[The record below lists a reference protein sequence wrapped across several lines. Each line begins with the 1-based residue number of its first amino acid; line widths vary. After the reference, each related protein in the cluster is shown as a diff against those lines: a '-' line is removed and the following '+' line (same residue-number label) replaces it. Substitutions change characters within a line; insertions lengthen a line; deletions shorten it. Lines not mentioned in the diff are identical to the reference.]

1 MPPKKDR
8 LDAAGAAGLTAIAA
22 LLSFNQIVI
31 VWVNEGL
38 QPVFFAALRSCLAV
52 LFVGAWLW
60 SQGRPPRHV
69 PGTALAGLAMGMVFA
84 AEFLCLF
91 LALDLTNVSRAVVI
105 FYSMPVWLAL
115 MSHFG
120 LPGERLTGLRVLG
133 LLIAFAGTSV
143 AILDRTGAG
152 GGQASLSGDLLALGA
167 AICWAGTAFLAKG
180 TSMKAVGA
188 EMQLFWMVAVSGPVL
203 LLAAPLFGDL
213 IRDLRPSHLGWLLF
227 QSSIVVAGGFIGWLY
242 LLSVYPASSVGSFA
256 FLTPVITLCFG
267 WLFLG
272 EHIGPGLIA
281 AAALVGVG
289 LVLINRR

>member
-1 MPPKKDR
+1 MPPRKDR
-8 LDAAGAAGLTAIAA
+8 LDAFGAVGLTAIAA

-38 QPVFFAALRSCLAV
+38 QPVFFAGLRSCLAV

-60 SQGRPPRHV
+60 SQGRPPRYT
-69 PGTALAGLAMGMVFA
+69 PGTGRAGLAMGLVFS

-91 LALDLTNVSRAVVI
+91 IALDLTAVSRAVVI

-120 LPGERLTGLRVLG
+120 LPGERLTGPRILG
-133 LLIAFAGTSV
+133 LLVAFSGTTV

-152 GGQASLSGDLLALGA
+152 GQPASLMGDLLALGA
-167 AICWAGTAFLAKG
+167 AFGWAGTAYLAKG
-180 TSMKAVGA
+180 TSMRAVGA

-203 LLAAPLFGDL
+203 LLAAPFFGDL
-213 IRDLRPSHLGWLLF
+213 IRELRPAHIGWLVF
-227 QSSIVVAGGFIGWLY
+227 QSSVVVAGGFIGWLY

-256 FLTPVITLCFG
+256 FLTPVISLCLG

-272 EHIGPGLIA
+272 EHIGPGLLV
-281 AAALVGVG
+281 AAALVGTG

>member
-1 MPPKKDR
+1 MAQKKDR
-8 LDAAGAAGLTAIAA
+8 LDAIGAVGLTAIAA

-38 QPVFFAALRSCLAV
+38 QPVFFAGLRSCLAV
-52 LFVGAWLW
+52 VFVGAWLW
-60 SQGRPPRHV
+60 SQGRPPRYT
-69 PGTALAGLAMGMVFA
+69 PGTGWAGLAMGLVFS

-91 LALDLTNVSRAVVI
+91 MALDLTAVSRAVVI

-120 LPGERLTGLRVLG
+120 LPGERLTGVRTLG
-133 LLIAFAGTSV
+133 LLLAFGGTTV

-152 GGQASLSGDLLALGA
+152 GQPASMMGDLLALGA
-167 AICWAGTAFLAKG
+167 AFGWAGTAYLAKG

-203 LLAAPLFGDL
+203 LLAAPFFGDL
-213 IRDLRPSHLGWLLF
+213 FRELRPSHIGWLIF
-227 QSSIVVAGGFIGWLY
+227 QSSVVVAGGFIGWLY

-256 FLTPVITLCFG
+256 FLTPVISLCLG

-272 EHIGPGLIA
+272 EQIGPGLLVA
-281 AAALVGVG
+281 ASLVAVG